1 MPGIRKNK
9 KLQNPSPYL
18 VEVIK
23 SSQILSEQTN
33 GKFDITVQPLWNH
46 YYNHFILNG
55 NSSFPDDKILKNII
69 NSIHWKNVVIENN
82 TIILINR
89 NELLSFLENAS
100 NQLDK
105 GNYGYSKTNFFEE
118 FREDNNLIILEMN
131 YTRYKKDGSVMGNKE
146 MTATYVLRKS
156 DENYKVISLIPHSS
170 LINNK

>member
-1 MPGIRKNK
+1 MIKNILFIFFFVVLNSCSK
-9 KLQNPSPYL
+9 KEKLQ
-18 VEVIK
+18 I
-23 SSQILSEQTN
+23 SETQSMIDDM
-33 GKFDITVQPLWNH
+33 FDEYFEAFSNKE
-46 YYNHFILNG
+46 F
-55 NSSFPDDKILKNII
+55 DKILDKYYDTPFII
-69 NSIHWKNVVIENN
+69 YDQNN
-82 TIILINR
+82 TIILNNR

-131 YTRYKKDGSVMGNKE
+131 YTRYQKDGSVMGNKE

>member
-1 MPGIRKNK
+1 MIKNILFIFFFVVLNSCTK
-9 KLQNPSPYL
+9 NEKLY
-18 VEVIK
+18 I
-23 SSQILSEQTN
+23 SETQSMIDDM
-33 GKFDITVQPLWNH
+33 FDEYFEAFSNKE
-46 YYNHFILNG
+46 FE
-55 NSSFPDDKILKNII
+55 KILDKYYDIPFII
-69 NSIHWKNVVIENN
+69 YDQTN
-82 TIILINR
+82 TIILNNR

>member
-1 MPGIRKNK
+1 MIKNILFIFFFVVLNSCSK
-9 KLQNPSPYL
+9 KEKLQ
-18 VEVIK
+18 I
-23 SSQILSEQTN
+23 SETQSMIDDL
-33 GKFDITVQPLWNH
+33 FDEYFEAFSNKE
-46 YYNHFILNG
+46 FE
-55 NSSFPDDKILKNII
+55 KILDKYYDTPFII
-69 NSIHWKNVVIENN
+69 YDQNN
-82 TIILINR
+82 TIILNNR

-100 NQLDK
+100 IQLDK

-170 LINNK
+170 LINN

>member
-1 MPGIRKNK
+1 MIKNILFIFFFVVLNSCSK
-9 KLQNPSPYL
+9 KEKLQ
-18 VEVIK
+18 I
-23 SSQILSEQTN
+23 SETQSMIDDM
-33 GKFDITVQPLWNH
+33 FDEYFEAFSNKE
-46 YYNHFILNG
+46 FE
-55 NSSFPDDKILKNII
+55 KILDKYYDTPFII
-69 NSIHWKNVVIENN
+69 YDQNN
-82 TIILINR
+82 TIILNNR
-89 NELLSFLENAS
+89 SELLSFLENAS

>member
-1 MPGIRKNK
+1 MIKNILFIFFFIVLNSCSK
-9 KLQNPSPYL
+9 KEKLH
-18 VEVIK
+18 I
-23 SSQILSEQTN
+23 SETQPMIDVM
-33 GKFDITVQPLWNH
+33 FDQYFEAFSNKE
-46 YYNHFILNG
+46 FE
-55 NSSFPDDKILKNII
+55 KILDKYYDTPFII
-69 NSIHWKNVVIENN
+69 YDQNN
-82 TIILINR
+82 TIILNNR

-131 YTRYKKDGSVMGNKE
+131 YTRYQKDGSVMGNKE

-170 LINNK
+170 LINN

>member
-1 MPGIRKNK
+1 MIKNILFIFFFVVLNSCSK
-9 KLQNPSPYL
+9 KEKLH
-18 VEVIK
+18 I
-23 SSQILSEQTN
+23 SETQSMIDVM
-33 GKFDITVQPLWNH
+33 FDQYFEAFSNKE
-46 YYNHFILNG
+46 FE
-55 NSSFPDDKILKNII
+55 KILDKYYDTPFII
-69 NSIHWKNVVIENN
+69 YDQNN
-82 TIILINR
+82 TIILNNR

-131 YTRYKKDGSVMGNKE
+131 YTRYHKDGSVMGNKE

>member
-1 MPGIRKNK
+1 MIKNILFIFFFVMLNSCSK
-9 KLQNPSPYL
+9 KEKLH
-18 VEVIK
+18 I
-23 SSQILSEQTN
+23 SETQSMIDVM
-33 GKFDITVQPLWNH
+33 FDQYFEAFSNKE
-46 YYNHFILNG
+46 FE
-55 NSSFPDDKILKNII
+55 KILDKYYDIPFII
-69 NSIHWKNVVIENN
+69 YDQNN
-82 TIILINR
+82 TIILNNR

-118 FREDNNLIILEMN
+118 FRKDNNLIILEMN

>member
-1 MPGIRKNK
+1 MIKNILFIFFFVMLNSCSK
-9 KLQNPSPYL
+9 KEKLH
-18 VEVIK
+18 I
-23 SSQILSEQTN
+23 SETQSMIDVM
-33 GKFDITVQPLWNH
+33 FDQYFEAFSNKE
-46 YYNHFILNG
+46 FE
-55 NSSFPDDKILKNII
+55 KILDKYYDIPFII
-69 NSIHWKNVVIENN
+69 YDQNN
-82 TIILINR
+82 TIILNNR

-170 LINNK
+170 LINN

>member
-1 MPGIRKNK
+1 MLNSCSKKEKLHISETQSMIDVMFDQYFEAFSNK
-9 KLQNPSPYL
+9 
-18 VEVIK
+18 EF
-23 SSQILSEQTN
+23 E
-33 GKFDITVQPLWNH
+33 
-46 YYNHFILNG
+46 
-55 NSSFPDDKILKNII
+55 KILDKYYDTPFII
-69 NSIHWKNVVIENN
+69 YDQNN
-82 TIILINR
+82 TIILNNR

-131 YTRYKKDGSVMGNKE
+131 YTRYQKDGSVMGNKE

-170 LINNK
+170 LINN

>member
-1 MPGIRKNK
+1 MLNSCSKKEKLNISETQSMIDDMFDEYFEAFSNK
-9 KLQNPSPYL
+9 
-18 VEVIK
+18 EF
-23 SSQILSEQTN
+23 E
-33 GKFDITVQPLWNH
+33 
-46 YYNHFILNG
+46 
-55 NSSFPDDKILKNII
+55 KILDKYYDTPFII
-69 NSIHWKNVVIENN
+69 YDQNN
-82 TIILINR
+82 TIILNNR

>member
-1 MPGIRKNK
+1 MIKNILFIFFFVVLNSCSK
-9 KLQNPSPYL
+9 KEKLY
-18 VEVIK
+18 I
-23 SSQILSEQTN
+23 SETQSMIDDM
-33 GKFDITVQPLWNH
+33 FDEYFEAFSNKE
-46 YYNHFILNG
+46 FE
-55 NSSFPDDKILKNII
+55 KILDKYYDTPFII
-69 NSIHWKNVVIENN
+69 YDQNN
-82 TIILINR
+82 TIILNNR

-100 NQLDK
+100 IQLDK

-131 YTRYKKDGSVMGNKE
+131 YTRYKKDGSIMGNKD

>member
-1 MPGIRKNK
+1 MIKNILFIFFFIVLNSCSK
-9 KLQNPSPYL
+9 NEKLY
-18 VEVIK
+18 I
-23 SSQILSEQTN
+23 SETQSMIDDM
-33 GKFDITVQPLWNH
+33 FDEYFEAFSNKE
-46 YYNHFILNG
+46 FE
-55 NSSFPDDKILKNII
+55 KILDKYYDTPFII
-69 NSIHWKNVVIENN
+69 YDQNN
-82 TIILINR
+82 TIILNNR

-170 LINNK
+170 LINN

>member
-1 MPGIRKNK
+1 MIKNILFIFFFVVLNSCSK
-9 KLQNPSPYL
+9 KEKLH
-18 VEVIK
+18 I
-23 SSQILSEQTN
+23 SETQSKID
-33 GKFDITVQPLWNH
+33 GMFDEYFEAFSNKE
-46 YYNHFILNG
+46 FE
-55 NSSFPDDKILKNII
+55 KILDKYYDTPFII
-69 NSIHWKNVVIENN
+69 YDQNN
-82 TIILINR
+82 TIILNNR

-131 YTRYKKDGSVMGNKE
+131 YTRYQKDGSVMGNKE

-170 LINNK
+170 LINN

>member
-1 MPGIRKNK
+1 MIKNILFIFFFVVLNSCSK
-9 KLQNPSPYL
+9 KEKLH
-18 VEVIK
+18 I
-23 SSQILSEQTN
+23 SETQSMIDVM
-33 GKFDITVQPLWNH
+33 FDQYFEAFSNKE
-46 YYNHFILNG
+46 FE
-55 NSSFPDDKILKNII
+55 KILDKYYDTPFII
-69 NSIHWKNVVIENN
+69 YDQNN
-82 TIILINR
+82 TIILNNR

>member
-1 MPGIRKNK
+1 MIKNILFIFFFIVLNSCSK
-9 KLQNPSPYL
+9 NEKLY
-18 VEVIK
+18 I
-23 SSQILSEQTN
+23 SETQSMIDDM
-33 GKFDITVQPLWNH
+33 FDEYFEAFSNKE
-46 YYNHFILNG
+46 FE
-55 NSSFPDDKILKNII
+55 KILDKYYDIPFII
-69 NSIHWKNVVIENN
+69 YDQNN
-82 TIILINR
+82 TIILNNR

-146 MTATYVLRKS
+146 MIATYVLRKS

>member
-1 MPGIRKNK
+1 MIKNILFIFFFIVLNSCSK
-9 KLQNPSPYL
+9 NEKLY
-18 VEVIK
+18 I
-23 SSQILSEQTN
+23 SETQSMIDDM
-33 GKFDITVQPLWNH
+33 FDEYFEAFSNKE
-46 YYNHFILNG
+46 FE
-55 NSSFPDDKILKNII
+55 KILDKYYDIPFII
-69 NSIHWKNVVIENN
+69 YDQTN
-82 TIILINR
+82 TIILNNR

-131 YTRYKKDGSVMGNKE
+131 YTRYQKDGSVMGNKE

-170 LINNK
+170 LINN

>member
-1 MPGIRKNK
+1 MLNSCSKKEKYHISETQSMIDVMFDQYFEAFSNK
-9 KLQNPSPYL
+9 
-18 VEVIK
+18 EF
-23 SSQILSEQTN
+23 E
-33 GKFDITVQPLWNH
+33 
-46 YYNHFILNG
+46 
-55 NSSFPDDKILKNII
+55 KILDKYYDTPFII
-69 NSIHWKNVVIENN
+69 YDQNN
-82 TIILINR
+82 TIILNNR

-146 MTATYVLRKS
+146 MTATYILRKS

-170 LINNK
+170 LINN

>member
-1 MPGIRKNK
+1 MLNSCSKKEKLHISETQSMIDVMFDQYFEAFSNK
-9 KLQNPSPYL
+9 
-18 VEVIK
+18 EF
-23 SSQILSEQTN
+23 E
-33 GKFDITVQPLWNH
+33 
-46 YYNHFILNG
+46 
-55 NSSFPDDKILKNII
+55 KILDKYYDTPFII
-69 NSIHWKNVVIENN
+69 YDQNN
-82 TIILINR
+82 TIILNNR

-156 DENYKVISLIPHSS
+156 DENYKIISLIPHSS
-170 LINNK
+170 LINN

>member
-1 MPGIRKNK
+1 MIKNILFIFFFTVLNSCSK
-9 KLQNPSPYL
+9 NEKLY
-18 VEVIK
+18 I
-23 SSQILSEQTN
+23 SETQSMIDDM
-33 GKFDITVQPLWNH
+33 FDEYFEAFSNKE
-46 YYNHFILNG
+46 FE
-55 NSSFPDDKILKNII
+55 KILDKYYDTPFII
-69 NSIHWKNVVIENN
+69 YDQNN
-82 TIILINR
+82 TIILNNR
-89 NELLSFLENAS
+89 NELLSFLENVS
-100 NQLDK
+100 IQLDK

>member
-1 MPGIRKNK
+1 MIKNILFIFFFVMLNSCSK
-9 KLQNPSPYL
+9 KEKLH
-18 VEVIK
+18 I
-23 SSQILSEQTN
+23 SETQSMIDVM
-33 GKFDITVQPLWNH
+33 FDQYFEAFSNKE
-46 YYNHFILNG
+46 FE
-55 NSSFPDDKILKNII
+55 KILDKYYDTPFII
-69 NSIHWKNVVIENN
+69 YDQNN
-82 TIILINR
+82 TIILNNR

-131 YTRYKKDGSVMGNKE
+131 YTRYHKDGSVMGNKE

-170 LINNK
+170 LINN

>member
-1 MPGIRKNK
+1 MIKNILFIFFFVMLNSCSK
-9 KLQNPSPYL
+9 KEKLH
-18 VEVIK
+18 I
-23 SSQILSEQTN
+23 SETQSMIDVM
-33 GKFDITVQPLWNH
+33 FDQYFEAFSNKE
-46 YYNHFILNG
+46 FE
-55 NSSFPDDKILKNII
+55 KILDKYYDTPFII
-69 NSIHWKNVVIENN
+69 YDQNN
-82 TIILINR
+82 TIILNNR

-170 LINNK
+170 LINN